1 MRMASLVHSRET
13 GELFEQPTKEYG
25 ELLGLLLAYSCFREQ
40 GKCRVSWERSTPS
53 IHALSPLKAG
63 IL

>member
-25 ELLGLLLAYSCFREQ
+25 ELLGLLLAYSLLGKQ
-40 GKCRVSWERSTPS
+40 GKCWLGLVGKEGS
-53 IHALSPLKAG
+53 KA
-63 IL
+63 